1 MAASGQEAVRDAE
14 AALDDLPLGDPLR
27 DHLQPILELAG
38 RALQDQEREARPAEL
53 KRPTLPS
60 RKNLV
65 KSLKDT
71 NELKPKRA
79 RAFDAVQAAMRE
91 AWPALTSSQRSQR
104 LRADDGKRAAE
115 VEARRR
121 ARSEKPP
128 AWDQLE
134 SVALCGFF
142 GDIFEALRRNRRI

>member
-1 MAASGQEAVRDAE
+1 MDE
-14 AALDDLPLGDPLR
+14 LPQGDPLR
-27 DHLQPILELAG
+27 DRLQPIIELTG
-38 RALQDQEREARPAEL
+38 RALQHQEREARPAEL

-60 RKNLV
+60 RKDLV
-65 KSLKDT
+65 TSLKDT
-71 NELKPKRA
+71 NEMKPKRA

-128 AWDQLE
+128 AWGH
-134 SVALCGFF
+134 SHP
-142 GDIFEALRRNRRI
+142 DIGPQVSNAWTKPQRLGLFQHLASIEPRTSIM